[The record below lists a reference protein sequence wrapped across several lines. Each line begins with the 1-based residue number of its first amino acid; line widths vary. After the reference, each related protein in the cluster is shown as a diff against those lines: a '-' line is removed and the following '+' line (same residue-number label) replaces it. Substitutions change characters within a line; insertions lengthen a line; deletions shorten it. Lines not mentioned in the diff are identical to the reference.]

1 MMFTALLMSVVEVLV
16 VIGVA
21 VLLYQVFLSDMVTA
35 RRRAS
40 QQNKTQI
47 SNVTKMAKV
56 KLVSDD
62 PKDIEKFI
70 ASNAE
75 YLPNETVDLLV
86 ARIEAIKTDQ
96 VISADTILKSRI
108 ESLDKNNHIGSS
120 LDSLLQETGELE
132 EVEARTQKKTKR
144 K

>member
-1 MMFTALLMSVVEVLV
+1 MFAALLMSVVETLV

-21 VLLYQVFLSDMVTA
+21 VLLYQIFLSDMVAA
-35 RRRAS
+35 RRKAS
-40 QQNKTQI
+40 QQSKLEV
-47 SNVTKMAKV
+47 SNAIKMAKV

-70 ASNAE
+70 AANAE
-75 YLPNETVDLLV
+75 HLPNETVDLLV

-96 VISADTILKSRI
+96 IINADTILKSRI
-108 ESLDKNNHIGSS
+108 EALDNPHVGSS

-132 EVEARTQKKTKR
+132 EVAARTQKKAKR

>member
-1 MMFTALLMSVVEVLV
+1 MFTALLMSVVEVLV